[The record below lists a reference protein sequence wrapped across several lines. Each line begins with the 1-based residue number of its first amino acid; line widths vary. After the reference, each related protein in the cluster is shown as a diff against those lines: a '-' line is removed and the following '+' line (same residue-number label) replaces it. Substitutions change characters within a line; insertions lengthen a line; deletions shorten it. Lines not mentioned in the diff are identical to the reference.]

1 MPVVAPLARDA
12 DGIVCNVNADDA
24 AAGIASGLGARQL
37 VLLTDVDG
45 VRDAAGR
52 RLEALTAG
60 EAEALIESG
69 VIAGGMVPKVRAAL
83 GALGWEGSEAIIAD
97 SSAPNA
103 LQRALDDPTFG
114 TRIVDGRAGPRGRRV
129 IGAPRP
135 VNTNH
140 ELKRLRQRAI
150 RQLVSSHAV
159 SSQREVVDALLEQG
173 FEVTQATVSRDITE
187 LGLHKA
193 ARADGHVYVVP
204 VENGNGHGTGSDER
218 LRRILADIP
227 VRIGRS
233 GLTLV
238 LTGTP
243 GTASVIAQA
252 IDESTLQEQEGT
264 LAGDNTL
271 LVLFADEA
279 RLERWLDRF
288 RAVATA
294 AASTS
299 ATISP

>member
-1 MPVVAPLARDA
+1 MIGTPRVLH
-12 DGIVCNVNADDA
+12 
-24 AAGIASGLGARQL
+24 AG
-37 VLLTDVDG
+37 
-45 VRDAAGR
+45 
-52 RLEALTAG
+52 
-60 EAEALIESG
+60 
-69 VIAGGMVPKVRAAL
+69 
-83 GALGWEGSEAIIAD
+83 
-97 SSAPNA
+97 
-103 LQRALDDPTFG
+103 
-114 TRIVDGRAGPRGRRV
+114 
-129 IGAPRP
+129 
-135 VNTNH
+135 H

-150 RQLVSSHAV
+150 RQLVLERPV
-159 SSQREVVDALLEQG
+159 GSQREVVDALTEQG

-204 VENGNGHGTGSDER
+204 EDLSALAPASDER

-252 IDESTLQEQEGT
+252 IDESTLHEQEGT

-279 RLERWLDRF
+279 RLERWLRRF
-288 RAVATA
+288 RHLAVLGAPGAIDHRGNGATH
-294 AASTS
+294 TP
-299 ATISP
+299 ISHSSGGTEIP